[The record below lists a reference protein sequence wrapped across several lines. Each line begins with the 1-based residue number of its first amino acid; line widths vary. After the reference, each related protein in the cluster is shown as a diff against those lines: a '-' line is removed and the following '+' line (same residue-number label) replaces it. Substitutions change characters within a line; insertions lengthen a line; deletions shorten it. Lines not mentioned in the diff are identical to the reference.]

1 MNYKCLLIF
10 FLFFFNS
17 CTNTTTGF
25 KTQKIINKS
34 AFTNNGF
41 ALIYKDKFYKN
52 KTISSKLDDRELII
66 FQKNLKKGSIVK
78 ITNNSNN
85 KSIIAKVGKN
95 ALYPLFNNSVITKRI
110 ANSID
115 LNSNE
120 PYVEI
125 TEIINSSSFVAKKA
139 KTFDEEKKVATKAP
153 VDEIKI
159 KTLSGTDVKKKKI
172 LNKKFNYIIK
182 IADFYFEESAHE
194 MIQKIKKETKINK
207 VNLAK
212 LSTTKFRVFIGPFDN
227 LNSLKAQFN
236 AINILQF
243 ENIEIIKK

>member
-1 MNYKCLLIF
+1 M
-10 FLFFFNS
+10 FLFNKKKN
-17 CTNTTTGF
+17 NTETVHIGSF
-25 KTQKIINKS
+25 ISK
-34 AFTNNGF
+34 GF
-41 ALIYKDKFYKN
+41 ALVYSDTLKKN
-52 KTISSKLDDRELII
+52 KIISSSLDSRSLLI
-66 FQKNLKKGSIVK
+66 FQKNLKKNTSVK
-78 ITNNSNN
+78 ITNLIN
-85 KSIIAKVGKN
+85 KKYIIAKVSKN
-95 ALYPLFNNSVITKRI
+95 SNYPNFYNSVISSRI
-110 ANSID
+110 KNELEID
-115 LNSNE
+115 ENE

-125 TEIINSSSFVAKKA
+125 KELNHNSTFIAKKA
-139 KTFDEEKKVATKAP
+139 KTFDEEKIVATKAP